1 MADSKTPPRTRSPR
15 KRPLRNQTGPAS
27 VRTAGASPSGAAEPA
42 RVESKERVTFRVAPD
57 LAAALRRL
65 PNQTAFVE
73 RVLRTSLGQLCPLC
87 LGSGQAPDV
96 QLSVS
101 DLKGLPIGRL
111 DRPAAAQLKA
121 LVRLGR
127 AVLATDLELEPSAP
141 SGDGSGP
148 ELDFRL
154 ARDQQLL
161 LAGRIARGQPQVRL
175 PN

>member
-1 MADSKTPPRTRSPR
+1 MADSKTPPRSPRTRSLR
-15 KRPLRNQTGPAS
+15 RAATRPSSAGESLRG
-27 VRTAGASPSGAAEPA
+27 
-42 RVESKERVTFRVAPD
+42 ESKERVTFRVAPD
-57 LAAALRRL
+57 LASALRRL

-87 LGSGQAPDV
+87 LGSGQAPGV

-101 DLKGLPIGRL
+101 DLKGLQIGRL
-111 DRPAAAQLKA
+111 DRPAAAQLRA

-127 AVLATDLELEPSAP
+127 AVLATDLELELSEA
-141 SGDGSGP
+141 SDGAP

>member
-1 MADSKTPPRTRSPR
+1 
-15 KRPLRNQTGPAS
+15 
-27 VRTAGASPSGAAEPA
+27 VRG
-42 RVESKERVTFRVAPD
+42 ESKERVTFRVTPD

-73 RVLRTSLGQLCPLC
+73 RVLRASLGQLCPLC
-87 LGSGQAPDV
+87 LGSGQTPGV

-101 DLKGLPIGRL
+101 DLKGLQIGRL

-127 AVLATDLELEPSAP
+127 AVLATDLELELSQSA
-141 SGDGSGP
+141 DGRAP

-154 ARDQQLL
+154 ARDEQLL
-161 LAGRIARGQPQVRL
+161 LAGRIARSEPPVRL